1 MLSKI
6 TMNSIASY
14 KRTTEL
20 ITDKKVNLIYGLNG
34 TGKSTLSNYLYN
46 INQTE
51 YINCSIEG
59 LSDNHEFLVYNTSFV
74 RDNFYESENL
84 NGIFTLSK
92 ENKEAKVAVDNAEKE
107 LRKIEEEKNKKVK
120 EREKLVIERSQKE
133 TNTKDKIW
141 EIKRDYSGGDRVLEF
156 CLEGFK
162 SKKDLLFDYLL
173 GIERPKDKPE
183 RTIEDL
189 KKEVQIL
196 DNKDSK
202 YDEFEKIEFSAQYVE
217 KEVILQKQIVGNKN
231 SSVSDLI
238 IALGNSDWVKE
249 GLKYIKSDRELEHC
263 PFCQSKTITN
273 ELLMNIKNYFD
284 EMYDNDIT
292 EIDKLSKCYRT
303 AFDNLPNKTILDN
316 CPVAFEFSKDFEIR
330 YEKLTNILQIN
341 LNLMKDKIQYPSL
354 PIILSPSDQIL
365 NELNDII
372 KKVNNIIKLHNIK
385 IENKVS
391 ELKKIKDVFWSIMR
405 WEYDQTITC
414 YMSEKKGLTDKINN
428 IDTNMKYLNVSTDG
442 QMKIISEQQKK
453 TVNIDEAI
461 SNINSGLLDLGIDDI
476 KIRNHVGKDALYE
489 IVRCEANSNIF
500 KTLSEGEK
508 MVISFLYFIELCKGK
523 KKASDSDKKKIIVID
538 DPISSLSHIY
548 VFNIGRLIQN
558 EFLRSDKYEQ
568 IFVLTHSLYFFYELT
583 DMKKDR
589 RDDNQKL
596 FRLTKNNGGS
606 SIVDM
611 KYEEI
616 QNDYQAYWYIIKD
629 NMQPPALIANC
640 MRNII
645 EYFFNFVEKK
655 DLNNLFQKP
664 ELKEHRFES
673 FNRYINRESHSLGQ
687 NIFDLKE
694 FNYEDFRDAFALV
707 FKVTKYEDHYKKM
720 MR

>member
-1 MLSKI
+1 MTISVSFCFSYTNGGGIEERGKNMLGKI
-6 TMNSIASY
+6 TMSSIASY
-14 KRTTEL
+14 KRTIEL
-20 ITDKKVNLIYGLNG
+20 KTDKKINLIYGLNG

-59 LSDNHEFLVYNTSFV
+59 LSDNDEFLVYNTSFI

-107 LRKIEEEKNKKVK
+107 LRKIEEERSKKII
-120 EREKLVIERSQKE
+120 EREKLDIERSLKE

-141 EIKRDYSGGDRVLEF
+141 DIKKDYSGGDRVLEF
-156 CLEGFK
+156 CLEGLK
-162 SKKDLLFDYLL
+162 LKKDLLFDYLL
-173 GIERPKDKPE
+173 GIEKPKDKPV
-183 RTIEDL
+183 RTIEEL

-196 DNKDSK
+196 DNNDSK
-202 YDEFEKIEFSAQYVE
+202 YDEFKKIEFSAQYIE
-217 KEVILQKQIVGNKN
+217 KEEIFQKQIVGNKN

-238 IALGNSDWVKE
+238 TALGNSDWVKE
-249 GLKYIKSDRELEHC
+249 GLKYIQSDKELETC

-273 ELLMNIKNYFD
+273 KLLISIKNYFD
-284 EMYDNDIT
+284 EMYDNDIA
-292 EIDKLSKCYRT
+292 EIDKLNKIYRA
-303 AFDNLPNKTILDN
+303 AFDYFPNKTMLDN
-316 CPVAFEFSKDFEIR
+316 CPAAIEFSKDFGIK
-330 YEKLTNILQIN
+330 YEKLSNTLQGN
-341 LNLMKDKIQYPSL
+341 FNLMKDKIQYPSSS
-354 PIILSPSDQIL
+354 IILSPSDQII

-372 KKVNNIIKLHNIK
+372 EKVNNNVKLHNIK

-391 ELKKIKDVFWSIMR
+391 ELKKIKDAFWSIMR

-414 YMSEKKGLTDKINN
+414 FLSDNKILTDKINN
-428 IDTNMKYLNVSTDG
+428 IDKNMKFLNLSTDE

-489 IVRCEANSNIF
+489 IVRSEVINNIF

-583 DMKKDR
+583 DMDKDR
-589 RDDNQKL
+589 RDENQKL
-596 FRLTKNNGGS
+596 FRL
-606 SIVDM
+606 
-611 KYEEI
+611 
-616 QNDYQAYWYIIKD
+616 IK
-629 NMQPPALIANC
+629 
-640 MRNII
+640 
-645 EYFFNFVEKK
+645 
-655 DLNNLFQKP
+655 
-664 ELKEHRFES
+664 
-673 FNRYINRESHSLGQ
+673 
-687 NIFDLKE
+687 
-694 FNYEDFRDAFALV
+694 
-707 FKVTKYEDHYKKM
+707 
-720 MR
+720 